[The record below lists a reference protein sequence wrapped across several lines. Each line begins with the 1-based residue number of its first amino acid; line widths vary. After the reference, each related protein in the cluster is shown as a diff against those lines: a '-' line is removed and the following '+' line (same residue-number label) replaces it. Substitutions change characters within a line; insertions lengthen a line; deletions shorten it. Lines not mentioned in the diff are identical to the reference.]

1 MPAGEYRVER
11 MELESYDNVAE
22 ALEQAI
28 TAGAQDGWELVSCVP
43 HPPHSDLGIHE
54 TSPTGTSEDPYD
66 AVWQAPMGPTF
77 YGVFRR
83 SPKA

>member
-11 MELESYDNVAE
+11 MELESYDNVEE

-54 TSPTGTSEDPYD
+54 ASRTDTSEDPYD

-77 YGVFRR
+77 YAVFRR